1 MLKNFLYAF
10 GLFFLPLCLSA
21 QDWTLQNPLTDPIT
35 LRDVYIDTTGFGW
48 TGGEGG
54 KLFYTTDFGQSWID
68 RSLPE
73 TFGTIEYLDYVPG
86 SNGMH
91 LVVAGGETAYSLD
104 AGQTWTEVAITGITT
119 GAFKGLN
126 AQADTAIYLIS
137 NQGLLFKSADGG
149 MSWNQVA
156 LPVQIEWRSIDFLD
170 ANQGWLGSRD
180 GDILHT
186 SDGGQSWTVL
196 HDTTFGNAV
205 YLDFLNAQV
214 GFMSMDKSFFKTQD
228 GGLTWDTLAKGVH
241 TFAIN
246 DLVAINEMDILVTQG
261 AKVAVTHDG
270 GLNWVSEFNHPYI
283 GTGNWGLHAH
293 PDGKV
298 WAANRWR
305 SLLYTSDAGDS
316 WVDLFPA
323 FKGFLGE
330 IDAYDGKN
338 ILAAG
343 SRSMM
348 IRSQNSGLDWEEL
361 TLNLPPD
368 LSAQG
373 LEMLSDSVY
382 ILISANGFYSSRDA
396 GQTWSQDT
404 SLSNGILRMLTADPF
419 GNLYALHSMG
429 NLYRSTDSGHS
440 WVAIPIP
447 GTQSRSTAWLN
458 SDVGM
463 LTASAG
469 RVFRTQDGGT
479 TWDTVQ
485 TGASSTLDP
494 ITWASE
500 QEVWVL
506 RSGFSD
512 SALYSADAGL
522 TWTNMALP
530 RRMSWRRL
538 EFQDSL
544 NGWIVGGNSTQ
555 GYIAETRDGG
565 QTWTEVR
572 TGFLS
577 YFDVSI
583 PVVSDTL
590 MVWACGSGGAIEF
603 LGTIDT
609 STNDTSGTTSIWSQA
624 ASDWKVYPNPS
635 QGSISFL
642 TPFGTGQPLSL
653 QVFDLQ
659 GHQRSAYNW
668 SEVPQAFDL
677 SHLPSGWYLLRMHQG
692 NRTAFRR
699 WKKE

>member
-1 MLKNFLYAF
+1 MLRCFLYACC
-10 GLFFLPLCLSA
+10 LFLLPFTLVA
-21 QDWTLQNPLTDPIT
+21 QDWTLQNPLSDPIT

-48 TGGEGG
+48 TGGEAS
-54 KLFYTTDFGQSWID
+54 KLYYTIDFGQSWID

-73 TFGTIEYLDYVPG
+73 TFGTIEYLEYVPG
-86 SNGMH
+86 SSGQH
-91 LVVAGGETAYSLD
+91 LIVAGEATAYSLD
-104 AGQTWTEVAITGITT
+104 AGQTWTEVAITGVTT
-119 GAFKGLN
+119 GSFKGLE
-126 AQADTAIYLIS
+126 AKADTAIYLIS
-137 NQGLLFKSADGG
+137 NQGLLLKSADGG
-149 MSWNQVA
+149 MSWNQLS
-156 LPVQIEWRSIDFLD
+156 LPIQVEWRSIDFLD

-180 GDILHT
+180 GHILQT
-186 SDGGQSWTVL
+186 ADGGQTWTVL

-205 YLDFLNAQV
+205 YLDFLHPQV

-228 GGLTWDTLAKGVH
+228 GGLTWDTLATGVH

-246 DLVAINEMDILVTQG
+246 DIVAINEMDILVTQG
-261 AKVAVTHDG
+261 ARVAVSHDG
-270 GLNWVSEFNHPYI
+270 GANWVSDFNHPYV

-305 SLLYTSDAGDS
+305 SLLYTTDAGDN

-330 IDAYDGKN
+330 IDAYDKKN

-343 SRSMM
+343 SHSMM
-348 IRSQNSGLDWEEL
+348 IRSQNGGLDWEEL
-361 TLNLPPD
+361 TPNLPPN

-382 ILISANGFYSSRDA
+382 VLVSANAFFSSRDA
-396 GQTWSQDT
+396 GQTWNQDT
-404 SLSNGILRMLTADPF
+404 SLSNGILRMLTTDAS

-429 NLYRSTDSGHS
+429 NLYHSTDSGRS
-440 WVAIPIP
+440 WLAIPIP

-458 SDVGM
+458 RDIGL

-469 RVFRTQDGGT
+469 RVFRTQDGGA

-485 TGASSTLDP
+485 TGATSTLDP
-494 ITWASE
+494 VTWASE
-500 QEVWVL
+500 REVWVL

-512 SALYSADAGL
+512 SALYSSDAGQ
-522 TWTNMALP
+522 TWTSIALP
-530 RRMSWRRL
+530 RRMSWRRV

-555 GYIAETRDGG
+555 GFIAETRDGG

-572 TGFLS
+572 TGFLP
-577 YFDVSI
+577 YFDVTA
-583 PVVSDTL
+583 PMEVDTL
-590 MVWACGSGGAIEF
+590 MVWVCGSGGAIEF
-603 LGTIDT
+603 LGTLDTTTSDSNST
-609 STNDTSGTTSIWSQA
+609 STIWNQA
-624 ASDWKVYPNPS
+624 ATDWEVYPNPS
-635 QGSISFL
+635 QGSVSFL
-642 TPFGTGQPLSL
+642 TPFGSEQPLSL
-653 QVFDLQ
+653 QVFDIQ
-659 GHQRSAYNW
+659 GRQLAAYDW
-668 SEVPQAFDL
+668 GEVPQAVDL
-677 SHLPSGWYLLRMHQG
+677 SQLPSGCYLLRMHQG